1 LASLVKRKT
10 GEYVVKYYDDNGPQ
24 TLYIGRTQ
32 KRLAEE
38 IHRHAERLIEAKRA
52 NVAMPPETAAWAGGV
67 DDKMRKKLERLGLIR
82 AGLGSRRLAL
92 SAFMASYIEERKLD
106 CSHYT
111 IRNLSQARDKLN
123 AYFGTAREI
132 SSITTEE
139 AKAFRVHL
147 VKVGGLARNAVSTHC
162 RKAKQFFDE
171 AIERGHATVNPFAKM
186 KDMQEI
192 RNEERHRFMTPEQSA
207 RVLAAC
213 PCDEWRAIF
222 CLARFGGMRRV
233 EIVELQWEDIDWKKN
248 LIRLRGAKGRTGH
261 GARMRNVPL
270 FPEIASALRQLMAE
284 RPKTTGRIV
293 LGYESE
299 SNMGVPMKRIIEAAG
314 IEDFV
319 KPFLNLRSTRS
330 TELAERKI
338 PIQDFCRWL
347 GHSPRIAL
355 EFYMQVRSESYDRA
369 AASIVTLDPVTLRS
383 A

>member
-1 LASLVKRKT
+1 
-10 GEYVVKYYDDNGPQ
+10 
-24 TLYIGRTQ
+24 
-32 KRLAEE
+32 
-38 IHRHAERLIEAKRA
+38 
-52 NVAMPPETAAWAGGV
+52 
-67 DDKMRKKLERLGLIR
+67 
-82 AGLGSRRLAL
+82 
-92 SAFMASYIEERKLD
+92 MASYIEERKLD

-192 RNEERHRFMTPEQSA
+192 RNEERHRFMTPEQSG

-233 EIVELQWEDIDWKKN
+233 EIVELQWEDIHWTKN
-248 LIRLRGAKGRTGH
+248 LIRLHGAKGRTGH

-270 FPEIASALRQLMAE
+270 FPEIASALRKLMAG

-293 LGYESE
+293 LGYESV

-369 AASIVTLDPVTLRS
+369 AASIVTLSRWGESRS
-383 A
+383 

>member
-1 LASLVKRKT
+1 MASLRRRKA
-10 GEYVVKYYDDNGPQ
+10 GEFVVKYYDDNGPR
-24 TLYIGRTQ
+24 TLYIGRCQ
-32 KRLAEE
+32 KRSAEE

-52 NVAMPPETAAWAGGV
+52 NVAMPPETAAWVGGIG
-67 DDKMRKKLERLGLIR
+67 DRLRKKLERLGLIR
-82 AGLGSRRLAL
+82 PGMGSRRLTL
-92 SAFMASYIEERKLD
+92 SAFMAAYIEERRLD
-106 CSHYT
+106 CSHHT
-111 IRNLSQARDKLN
+111 IRNLTQASRKLE

-132 SSITTEE
+132 GSITAEE
-139 AKAFRVHL
+139 ARAFRIDL
-147 VKVGGLARNAVSTHC
+147 VRVGGLARNAVSTHC
-162 RKAKQFFDE
+162 RKAKQFFAE
-171 AIERGHATVNPFAKM
+171 AVERGHATVNPFVKM

-192 RNEERHRFMTPEQSA
+192 RNEARHRFMTPEQSA

-213 PCDEWRAIF
+213 PCAEWRAIF

-233 EIVELQWEDIDWKKN
+233 EIVGLRWEDVHWKEN
-248 LIRLRGAKGRTGH
+248 LIRLHGAKAREGH

-270 FPEIASALRQLMAE
+270 FPEIAAALRELSAG
-284 RPKTTGRIV
+284 RPKATGRIV
-293 LGYESE
+293 LGYETG

-330 TELAERKI
+330 TELAERGI

-347 GHSPRIAL
+347 GHSPKVAL

-369 AASIVTLDPVTLRS
+369 AATIVTLDPVALRS